1 MLVDVLFET
10 LQNLIGIRPTV
21 KSVVAHLQITEKAL
35 YARKTRNSELTP
47 KELIKIEQGFGLPIG
62 SLSGVSSSDITLDF
76 YPNVFGSCGTGLMV
90 FDETSEKVAVT
101 KDIIKGYS
109 ASNKYSVI
117 SARGSSM
124 SPVINDDDKLI
135 IQHDIYEQIIDDTVY
150 LFRYNDELFIK
161 RLVKN
166 VDQIVCISENPRFQ
180 DRIIEPKN
188 GNFSIIGKVVGLI
201 RHKVWYNKIVLMLF
215 INSLP
220 RDQFSRLFFY

>member
-1 MLVDVLFET
+1 MKYSLLFDT
-10 LQNLIGIRPTV
+10 LQNLINIKPQATQIADIIGIPVRT
-21 KSVVAHLQITEKAL
+21 L
-35 YARKTRNSELTP
+35 YTRGQRDSAFTFEELR
-47 KELIKIEQGFGLPIG
+47 KIENAYGIIGGLTG
-62 SLSGVSSSDITLDF
+62 SLVQQNVDNITLDF
-76 YPNVFGSCGTGLMV
+76 YPNVFGSCGAGLMV

-124 SPVINDDDKLI
+124 SPKIEDDDKLI

-201 RHKVWYNKIVLMLF
+201 RHKV
-215 INSLP
+215 
-220 RDQFSRLFFY
+220 